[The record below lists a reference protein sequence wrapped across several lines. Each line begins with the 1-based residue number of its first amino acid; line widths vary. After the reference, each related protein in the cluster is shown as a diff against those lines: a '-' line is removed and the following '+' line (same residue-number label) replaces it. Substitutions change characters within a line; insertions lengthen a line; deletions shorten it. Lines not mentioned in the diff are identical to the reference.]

1 MILKR
6 TAAEILGTTNPL
18 QTSGK
23 ACREVSLLKF
33 KKKGFELQHGN
44 KYGHFLWAQKNKK
57 GRE

>member
-6 TAAEILGTTNPL
+6 TAAEISGTTNPL

-44 KYGHFLWAQKNKK
+44 KYGYFL
-57 GRE
+57 